1 MEKTGS
7 RKKIVIVVI
16 LCIVMCA
23 LLAGMFAMRAYRR
36 HVAAWQVQQRNQKG
50 ILLAFDDY
58 NPNSWSEHFDLFDKY
73 GVKVTFF
80 VNLKEPDEFC
90 AEAVKRGHEI
100 GFHTVGHAKLTEV
113 SKEEF
118 YEETIAPIENFRSQ
132 GYGLTSFAY
141 PYGRYEDWM
150 NEELLQHYETV
161 RGAYHF
167 MGYYKESLKKGF
179 MEAYPLDNTYFESDE
194 QFREKVEELLDVLV
208 GCDDGTVA
216 CVYSHAIS
224 GGGWCITADRLEIL
238 FREAAERNLV
248 FYTFQELQ

>member
-1 MEKTGS
+1 MKKTGS
-7 RKKIVIVVI
+7 RKKLVIIIAGIVV
-16 LCIVMCA
+16 CM
-23 LLAGMFAMRAYRR
+23 LLAGVVALRTYRR
-36 HVAAWQVQQRNQKG
+36 TTAAWAEQQRNQKG

-80 VNLKEPDEFC
+80 VNLDEPDEFC

-100 GFHTVGHAKLTEV
+100 GYHTKSHANLTEV
-113 SKEEF
+113 SEEDF

-141 PYGRYEDWM
+141 PYGLYEDWM

-167 MGYYKESLKKGF
+167 MGYYKDALKKGF
-179 MEAYPLDNTYFESDE
+179 MEAYPLDNVYFESDE
-194 QFREKVEELLDVLV
+194 QFREKVGELLDVLA
-208 GCDDGTVA
+208 GCDNGTVA

-224 GGGWCITADRLEIL
+224 GGDWCITADRLEIL
-238 FREAAERNLV
+238 FQEAQERDLV